1 MTASIHRS
9 SSGEHDAI
17 APEATAVDAIAPRPI
32 AAGTAPRELLA
43 VREVASALL
52 RADRAVDV
60 YQFALDRITPIL
72 GAAFSVVMQL
82 SDDGTLLRPVAQHDW
97 PAKHRAWIGALRVRV
112 GDGPSGMAVAERRLV
127 DVPDLFADPSLSA
140 WYDVAHELGFASI
153 LAAPLIG
160 SKRVLG
166 AIVFYFTDATHVSG
180 EAEALVRLV
189 ADQLA
194 ATAEKAAA
202 MDALRRANGAL
213 AEANAELEK
222 QGVDASRARADQMQF
237 IDALT
242 QELASGLSAAS
253 LSGNS
258 PDDALTTAS
267 ATACAARELVQC
279 ELGTIGMIEGEIDPR
294 VPLQDAVST
303 WRSRA
308 RTLPIAIGE
317 PTVLLPVMRTDVR
330 WLQRMLELLIGYA
343 VSQCGS
349 GASGASAVQADVE
362 LGRGFVA
369 HRIGWRSSEMPD
381 APHPSVTIFDIPLA
395 KAIALRLGG
404 ELRFDDG
411 SRDDGH
417 ADGGHADSER
427 SVTAVFT
434 IDD

>member
-1 MTASIHRS
+1 MTASI
-9 SSGEHDAI
+9 SGESA
-17 APEATAVDAIAPRPI
+17 AI
-32 AAGTAPRELLA
+32 AAGSSHTDSNPAPRELLA

-140 WYDVAHELGFASI
+140 WYEVAHELGFQSI

-160 SKRVLG
+160 SSRVLG

-194 ATAEKAAA
+194 ATAEKAAS

-222 QGVDASRARADQMQF
+222 QQAEASRARAEQMQF
-237 IDALT
+237 IDVLT
-242 QELASGLSAAS
+242 QELASGLSAAT
-253 LSGNS
+253 LSGSN
-258 PDDALTTAS
+258 PEDALTTAS

-279 ELGTIGMIEGEIDPR
+279 ELGTIGMIEGEVDPR

-303 WRSRA
+303 WRSRV

-330 WLQRMLELLIGYA
+330 WLQRMLELLIGHA
-343 VSQCGS
+343 VSQCGGGNS
-349 GASGASAVQADVE
+349 GSAVQADVE

-369 HRIGWRSSEMPD
+369 HRVAWRCSVTPD
-381 APHPSVTIFDIPLA
+381 YPHPMISVFDVPLA

-411 SRDDGH
+411 SNDDG
-417 ADGGHADSER
+417 ER
-427 SVTAVFT
+427 SVTAVFS